1 MAAPPPP
8 HCVLRGHTAEVT
20 AAHFGQSDGAG
31 QPLLFSAAADGELR
45 AWSLRTHRSVAS
57 IAAHAGSSVLALHAL
72 GTERL
77 LSQGR
82 DGFMRVWDV
91 HAGLCGPVL
100 ELPVR
105 SYNFCGCAPSLALT
119 AAAATDWEGNGGS
132 EAGASPHLVAV
143 PDMDAQLVVLWDLR
157 QQAAQPLRLSAV
169 PGEQPGSSPPPT
181 SHLPSLKR
189 HASPPEPH
197 STPPQARAPTL
208 PRPQAGKG
216 AGMCM
221 SLRFVGEHSVLS
233 GWEASPSP
241 NPNPNPSPDPN
252 PNPNPNTVLSGWEVG
267 SPRPQPQPWPEP
279 EPEPEPEPWP

>member
-119 AAAATDWEGNGGS
+119 AAAATDWEGNGGG

-181 SHLPSLKR
+181 SHLPSATPSLR
-189 HASPPEPH
+189 SP
-197 STPPQARAPTL
+197 TPPRPPLHPDPKLAPPPCPDAEQARGRAC
-208 PRPQAGKG
+208 A
-216 AGMCM
+216 
-221 SLRFVGEHSVLS
+221 
-233 GWEASPSP
+233 
-241 NPNPNPSPDPN
+241 
-252 PNPNPNTVLSGWEVG
+252 
-267 SPRPQPQPWPEP
+267 
-279 EPEPEPEPWP
+279 

>member
-1 MAAPPPP
+1 MAAAPPPP
-8 HCVLRGHTAEVT
+8 HCVLRGHAAEVT

-45 AWSLRTHRSVAS
+45 VWSLRTHRSVAS

-72 GTERL
+72 GAERL

-119 AAAATDWEGNGGS
+119 TAAATDWEGNGGS
-132 EAGASPHLVAV
+132 EGGASPHLVAV

-157 QQAAQPLRLSAV
+157 QRAPQPLRLSAV
-169 PGEQPGSSPPPT
+169 AAGQPGTSLLPSATPSLLSPSPPW
-181 SHLPSLKR
+181 
-189 HASPPEPH
+189 
-197 STPPQARAPTL
+197 PQALDPTL

-221 SLRFVGEHSVLS
+221 SLRFVGEH
-233 GWEASPSP
+233 
-241 NPNPNPSPDPN
+241 
-252 PNPNPNTVLSGWEVG
+252 TVLSGWEDS
-267 SPRPQPQPWPEP
+267 SPRLQPQAWPEP
-279 EPEPEPEPWP
+279 EPEPEP